1 LNDDKKSV
9 LLVSVNTFY
18 GGGDAHLVNLADLLA
33 ADCKLSA
40 LVFDPTLARNLRERG
55 IKVHQLSLLPAS
67 ARALQVFHAM
77 LVLPFILLSARI
89 QVVQVTGSFETLLL
103 PVARLLGSRTISIRH
118 LVPFP
123 GSGTWLSWLRRLFI
137 EVVYGIGT
145 LFANEV
151 VCVSETIALALQERT
166 YKRPRRVI
174 RNWVSSIPPYR
185 SLSGHSGPVRLLFVG
200 RLESHKGLHLLLHAL
215 KPLSGYEL
223 TVVGD
228 GSGAEEL
235 KHLAAGMNVRFEG
248 FQREVSRYYRQ
259 ADVFVMPSL
268 GPEGLP
274 LVTIEAMSHGLACLL
289 SDLPVH
295 CEVSRA
301 GQVAILFESGNIESL
316 RRQLQPLLQSES
328 ERERFGLA
336 AYREVLASYNP
347 EQARIAYLDTF
358 GIVPVPTE
366 SGVLS
371 RV

>member
-1 LNDDKKSV
+1 LNDEKQSV

-33 ADCKLSA
+33 ADCNLSA
-40 LVFDPTLARNLRERG
+40 LVFDPTLAGNLRDRG
-55 IKVHQLSLLPAS
+55 IKVHQLRLLPAS
-67 ARALQVFHAM
+67 ARALQVLHAM
-77 LVLPFILLSARI
+77 LVLPFILLRSRI

-103 PVARLLGSRTISIRH
+103 PIARLLGARTVSIRH

-123 GSGTWLSWLRRLFI
+123 GSGTRLSWLRRILI
-137 EVVYGIGT
+137 EWVYAFGT

-151 VCVSETIALALQERT
+151 VCVSETIALALQEQT
-166 YKRPRRVI
+166 YKRKRRVI
-174 RNWVSSIPPYR
+174 RNWVPAIPPRR
-185 SLSGHSGPVRLLFVG
+185 SLHGHGAPVRLLFVG

-215 KPLSGYEL
+215 KPMTGYEL

-228 GSGAEEL
+228 GSGAEQL
-235 KHLAAGMNVRFEG
+235 KQLAAGMNVNFVG
-248 FQREVSRYYRQ
+248 FQREVAGYYRR
-259 ADVFVMPSL
+259 ADIFIMPSL

-295 CEVSRA
+295 CEVSRR
-301 GQVAILFESGNIESL
+301 GQVAMLFESGNIESL
-316 RRQLQPLLQSES
+316 GRQLQPLLES
-328 ERERFGLA
+328 EAEREHYGSA

-347 EQARIAYLDTF
+347 EHARIAYLDAF
-358 GIVPVPTE
+358 GIVPVKEQP
-366 SGVLS
+366 GVLS